1 MKRLIKDLCPPIF
14 WRTLQNIKQASYS
27 RKMSSDGHAQDLD
40 VYWDA
45 EMAEVLE
52 TWGEDNAWL
61 EIQFLMNGCRGSV
74 LDIACGT
81 GKVMAL
87 LQKNFS
93 NEISISG
100 CDISDMLI
108 DKALERGLDLNV
120 LTVCDATKLPYQN
133 FQFDYSYSIGS
144 LEHFTEGG
152 IELAMAEMARVTKV
166 ASFHMMPTSRS
177 ELNEGWLK
185 TYQSF
190 HNCNS
195 DWWVERF
202 SKNFKSVIPIR
213 SSWEDKIS
221 VGYWFLCSH

>member
-14 WRTLQNIKQASYS
+14 WRTLQNIKQAAHS
-27 RKMSSDGHAQDLD
+27 RKISSDGHAQDLD

-52 TWGEDNAWL
+52 TWGEGNAWL

-108 DKALERGLDLNV
+108 DKALERGLDPNV

-144 LEHFTEGG
+144 LEHFTESG
-152 IELAMAEMARVTKV
+152 IELAIAEMARVTKV

-177 ELNEGWLK
+177 QLNEGWLK
-185 TYQSF
+185 TY
-190 HNCNS
+190 H
-195 DWWVERF
+195 E
-202 SKNFKSVIPIR
+202 
-213 SSWEDKIS
+213 
-221 VGYWFLCSH
+221 LT